1 MQKNSSAAQITG
13 SLSLSKTRPDLNCY
27 RVNGESLRQWPIK
40 SEQSGICSW
49 LHCKKVFYELKIDFD
64 TSSKN
69 LHNWPVLKLLN
80 VYFWSCYSVIKMNFS
95 TFKKKYTHE
104 LLHMHTS
111 LKSKPLFKL
120 HKIFMSFQNRLECKN
135 TKDMHVIKIGVALKV
150 LMGKK

>member
-1 MQKNSSAAQITG
+1 MQ
-13 SLSLSKTRPDLNCY
+13 
-27 RVNGESLRQWPIK
+27 
-40 SEQSGICSW
+40 
-49 LHCKKVFYELKIDFD
+49 
-64 TSSKN
+64 
-69 LHNWPVLKLLN
+69 N
-80 VYFWSCYSVIKMNFS
+80 VYLWSCYSVIKMNFS

-104 LLHMHTS
+104 LLHMHTN

>member
-1 MQKNSSAAQITG
+1 MQ
-13 SLSLSKTRPDLNCY
+13 
-27 RVNGESLRQWPIK
+27 
-40 SEQSGICSW
+40 
-49 LHCKKVFYELKIDFD
+49 
-64 TSSKN
+64 
-69 LHNWPVLKLLN
+69 N

-120 HKIFMSFQNRLECKN
+120 HKIFMGFQKAWMQN